1 MRDYF
6 LSILIVILIIVFL
19 LPEFLKLSEYKR
31 INQCRGPIKSE
42 YYP

>member
-6 LSILIVILIIVFL
+6 LSILIIILIIVFL
-19 LPEFLKLSEYKR
+19 LPEFLKLTEYKR
-31 INQCRGPIKSE
+31 INQCKGEIKSE

>member
-6 LSILIVILIIVFL
+6 LSILIIVLVIVFL
-19 LPEFLKLSEYKR
+19 MPEFLKLSEYDK
-31 INQCRGPIKSE
+31 INKCKGPIKSE